1 MTRRPCTLQL
11 FHFIWVKIKEI
22 ENSSRSKNSVFS
34 FVSCW
39 PVIQKGVFECYLQ
52 EETQHN
58 HCLSIGCFQHFVLDL
73 SRTEISLLSVSFYLS
88 SKLCISLLTSVFH
101 WTHWG
106 LMACFNVRS
115 TSCRITHMLKCC
127 YWSWGSTTLPFSLEH
142 CGSVTSMD
150 ATICSQDASHMWTP
164 SAQVIAFWH
173 FVNLYSSQCQSTPR
187 GYHPEGK
194 APSPETIVSLKAVL
208 KSTYF
213 GLYYLSVALQQ

>member
-1 MTRRPCTLQL
+1 MLPAGR
-11 FHFIWVKIKEI
+11 
-22 ENSSRSKNSVFS
+22 
-34 FVSCW
+34 
-39 PVIQKGVFECYLQ
+39 
-52 EETQHN
+52 ETQQN

-88 SKLCISLLTSVFH
+88 SKLSISLLTSVFH
-101 WTHWG
+101 WSHWG

-173 FVNLYSSQCQSTPR
+173 FVNLYSSQVVSKHSKGIPPR
-187 GYHPEGK
+187 GQGNFTWNHCFSKGCFEK
-194 APSPETIVSLKAVL
+194 HIFWVVLLVSCFTAVRM
-208 KSTYF
+208 
-213 GLYYLSVALQQ
+213 YLA